1 MPLSIRVLLGFLL
14 FSSNAFC
21 QYSPKLLEIKKGYRE
36 TNGSA
41 ATCSKINALK
51 EEEFKGADHAF
62 YLYLSAKCLENVNKM
77 EAALDNYIR
86 AKQEYIA
93 IDSMQ
98 SSINMS
104 MSISSLLASQD
115 QNLNTHKKYDDEVL
129 AYVQTSKDIKFN
141 ARCYSH
147 LAMVNFENEEI
158 STAIKYYK
166 KALAIHKKVKDKL
179 EETNISNN
187 IAVLYSEN
195 LDMPDSAL
203 YYLNKNLPE
212 LKNRNEPLALYYNYS
227 NQAAAYFRKGQYQ
240 KSIDILNYAEKLPV
254 DPIMKINFLNSDLM
268 TANYEALHDY
278 KNAYKYLSL
287 TKKITDSINI
297 TQQNIALNEIQ
308 TKYETTEKDLE
319 NTVLKNNLKVQAILI
334 YSFVALLIIAVFVGF
349 LIVKNA
355 RKREKI
361 SEQDKL
367 IEQQKFDKALK
378 DYELSSIDI
387 MLEGQEKERQRIA
400 NDLHDNLGSML
411 ATLKLNFEN
420 LRLRKDELRNE
431 ENKLYDRTDELI
443 EEAYQKVRRIAH
455 AKNAGVFASEGL
467 IPAITKLAEKISIPG
482 KLSLQVIPFGFKD
495 RLDNTIEIS
504 IFRVVQELATNI
516 IKHSHATEATIHLTH
531 HDDNINIIIEDNG
544 VGFDQ
549 KTLSGADGMGLT
561 SIRKKVTQLGGT
573 FTIDATPGKGTTI
586 IIDLPV

>member
-1 MPLSIRVLLGFLL
+1 MSSSLRSILCTLMLTSTAFGQ
-14 FSSNAFC
+14 FSS
-21 QYSPKLLEIKKGYRE
+21 KLLQLKKEYRNN
-36 TNGSA
+36 NGNLVA
-41 ATCSKINALK
+41 CAKISKLK
-51 EEEFKGADHAF
+51 EADFKNADHA
-62 YLYLSAKCLENVNKM
+62 LYLFLTAKCLENINKRE
-77 EAALDNYIR
+77 EALNNYIR
-86 AKQEYIA
+86 AKKEFQA
-93 IDSMQ
+93 LDSVQ
-98 SSINMS
+98 RSVEMS
-104 MSISSLLASQD
+104 MDISYLLSAQYH
-115 QNLNTHKKYDDEVL
+115 NTNTHKKYDDEVL
-129 AYVQTSKDIKFN
+129 AYLQTSKDIKFN
-141 ARCYSH
+141 AQCYTH
-147 LAMVNFENEEI
+147 LASVSWENEELG
-158 STAIKYYK
+158 
-166 KALAIHKKVKDKL
+166 KALAYYRKALTIQIRLKDKL
-179 EETNISNN
+179 GQVGTNNN
-187 IAVLYSEN
+187 IAVMYSEYFN
-195 LDMPDSAL
+195 MPDSAL
-203 YYLNKNLPE
+203 YYLNKNMPE
-212 LKNRNEPLALYYNYS
+212 LKRTNEPLGLFYNYA

-240 KSIDILNYAEKLPV
+240 KSIDILNYADKLAV

-268 TANYEALHDY
+268 RANYEALKDY
-278 KNAYKYLSL
+278 ENAYKYLL
-287 TKKITDSINI
+287 ITKKTTDSINI
-297 TQQNIALNEIQ
+297 TKQNIALSEIK
-308 TKYETTEKDLE
+308 TKYETTEKELE
-319 NTVLKNNLKVQAILI
+319 NTVLKNNLEVQSILI

-420 LRLRKDELRNE
+420 LRLRKDELKNE

-482 KLSLQVIPFGFKD
+482 KLSLQVIPFGFQD

-504 IFRVVQELATNI
+504 IFRLVQELATNI

-549 KTLSGADGMGLT
+549 NKLSGADGMGLT

>member
-1 MPLSIRVLLGFLL
+1 
-14 FSSNAFC
+14 
-21 QYSPKLLEIKKGYRE
+21 
-36 TNGSA
+36 
-41 ATCSKINALK
+41 
-51 EEEFKGADHAF
+51 
-62 YLYLSAKCLENVNKM
+62 M